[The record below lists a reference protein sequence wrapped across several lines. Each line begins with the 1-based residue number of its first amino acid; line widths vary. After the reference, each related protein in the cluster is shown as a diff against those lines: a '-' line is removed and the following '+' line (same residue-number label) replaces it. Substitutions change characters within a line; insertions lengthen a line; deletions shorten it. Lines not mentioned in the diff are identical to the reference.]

1 MKEVSM
7 AREELKI
14 SIIIK
19 GDKVFIGAQ
28 ATDCDPKMMTMKGDL
43 PAALARVPTF
53 VAESN
58 AAWDVSARNP
68 KIVLPEPEKVTT
80 PARVA
85 TTAGHSAS
93 KTAAAAPAKAKVQPN
108 FF

>member
-1 MKEVSM
+1 M
-7 AREELKI
+7 
-14 SIIIK
+14 
-19 GDKVFIGAQ
+19 FIGAQ

-43 PAALARVPTF
+43 PAALARAPSF

-58 AAWDVSARNP
+58 AAWDLSALNP
-68 KIVLPEPEKVTT
+68 KVVLPEPEKVAAS
-80 PARVA
+80 ARVA

-93 KTAAAAPAKAKVQPN
+93 KTAAAPPAKPKEQPN